1 MIDCFTSEKLYQYLD
16 QHTKDPH
23 PHMATIRE
31 DCGRHKWSFMLT
43 TKQQGAFLYSMAVS
57 LRAQKILEIG
67 SFYGHSTLALAA
79 SLPKN
84 GKIISIEHNP
94 KFAAKTSQNL
104 EQAGF
109 KDNLEMLIGEAPLEL
124 SKLETRH
131 NAGSF
136 DLVFIDAD
144 KRNYKL
150 YWERSL
156 RLVRAGGMIICDN
169 VLARGDVLNEQHPI
183 GSHVQAVKTFNDEVM
198 NDRRNFSFIAT
209 LGDGMLV
216 TVKQLGDE
224 Y

>member
-1 MIDCFTSEKLYQYLD
+1 
-16 QHTKDPH
+16 
-23 PHMATIRE
+23 
-31 DCGRHKWSFMLT
+31 MLT
-43 TKQQGAFLYSMAVS
+43 TKQQGAFLYSVAVS

-79 SLPKN
+79 SLAKN

-94 KFAAKTSQNL
+94 KFAAKTIQNL

-109 KDNLEMLIGEAPLEL
+109 KDNLEMLIGEAPIVLAN
-124 SKLETRH
+124 LETVH
-131 NAGSF
+131 DPESF

-156 RLVRAGGMIICDN
+156 RLVRAGGIIICDN
-169 VLARGDVLNEQHPI
+169 VLARGDVLNEQHPL
-183 GSHVQAVKTFNDEVM
+183 GSHVHAVKIFNDDVM
-198 NDRRNFSFIAT
+198 KDRRNFSFIAT

-216 TVKQLGDE
+216 TIKHLGDGQ
-224 Y
+224 